1 MKKIFFTFILLTTSK
16 AFSQSPKGREYTY
29 DNAGNRIKR
38 TPIVFNTSGLPSYIN
53 VAPNNSLIAQKE
65 QEELFKL
72 FPNTTDGNITVD
84 AMDKTFM
91 QLENKELMVYDL
103 IGRIVLHQNY
113 NEEQKTIDLSNQVSG
128 MYIVK
133 LTANGIQKAEWNVL
147 KR

>member
-1 MKKIFFTFILLTTSK
+1 MKKIFFTFILLATSK

-38 TPIVFNTSGLPSYIN
+38 TPSVFNTSGLPTYIN
-53 VAPNNSLIAQKE
+53 VAPNNSLIEQKE

-72 FPNTTDGNITVD
+72 FPNTTEGNVTVD
-84 AMDKTFM
+84 AIDKTFM